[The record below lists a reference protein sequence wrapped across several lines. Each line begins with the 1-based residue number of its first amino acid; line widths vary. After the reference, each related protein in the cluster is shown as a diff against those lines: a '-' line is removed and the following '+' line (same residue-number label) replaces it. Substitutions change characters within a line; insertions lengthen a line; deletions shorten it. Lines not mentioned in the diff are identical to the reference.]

1 MEGQFNTKPIKPT
14 LDTPT
19 SQGKQLDTNFK
30 KEIRKTGMNL
40 KEEKGDK
47 HSLKKKIFKLDK
59 METLVHS
66 DEFLSQKFNEIKGD
80 DPEVIWGYHW
90 NEVVL
95 NSLFND
101 YVLNSPRYLQKYKN
115 TRAKMKTRRGE
126 EGIKQLQNDL
136 EKERAATSGADTK
149 VKQLMSGEKG
159 EEPTED
165 KEKVDELFGFG
176 NKGLGTELPMNK
188 RSKNDT
194 YLVDMAKKK
203 LVAPVPYNSTPE
215 EKQNILTQYLGQNPN
230 IKQLSWYNAVKQG
243 IQGVP
248 TQVPDGSIEQMDS
261 EIAKKY
267 PQGTAN
273 MVSLAEEKVDETT
286 GAAGAGAFAP
296 ALDVKKEVSETTTSA
311 SSGQYSGIAIWSKN
325 GKPAANKPAWKGGQI
340 VGESVINGG
349 DYLTESTPFKKYI
362 IKNRVIDMINECED
376 YAVSEA
382 EDFQQHSERMLSKL
396 QQYAAETPEL
406 KDDKDFQQL
415 MTITAQ
421 RAGKKDQQSSTG
433 TQPIQT
439 NVSEHHLHSVEDK
452 IAFIVQNNPK
462 FTMDQLSVMPADE
475 IDEIYFDTEKLIG
488 MTENKDF
495 SQAMYKDL
503 KYTGNKVRDN
513 ESEDELEA
521 QDGLFKDKWQNEEAK
536 SKSQQRFMGMVHAAQ
551 KGELK
556 NPSAKVAKAAENMSD
571 KDADDFASTK
581 HKGLPEKVKKKKVD
595 EGLFGNSELNIDQVK
610 SMIDNFKQSPESP
623 EIRNQFVKAKDY
635 IKLKTGNGI
644 VKMPQLKIWLDQN
657 MPQLSN
663 YVGLLWSN
671 WDLASKLNEN
681 KETMSINKDA
691 YKSYLK
697 KRINESAN
705 TYKSLN
711 ESEKKV
717 MLQVFHEDFINE
729 SMIDDQPDSMIN
741 NQETSMVNSMDTDEL
756 NTDGQPI
763 PNGVSGVSPT
773 TEGYDTDDVK
783 AKGHLADKLADYSDE
798 EPVGDDDSATEPVQ
812 QAAPVA
818 KDDTAF
824 GGDRESPET
833 ISDAEKFR
841 QALKAKYGVDNV
853 SELSPL
859 QRQELMKS
867 MNFGATTPEK
877 SAVDMDFS
885 KFNGTDA
892 QKAEYKARD
901 DKRLNFLAQH
911 ANQVNDLKGYYAL
924 ANKFKADTGE
934 NMFHPMAILASI
946 EAMPKDSV
954 QRNQLSNIENVLR
967 SQMTKKITESLNEE
981 RKIPAIL
988 NVEKLGAENAKN
1000 FKVDSAQE
1008 DALDQSKTY
1017 PRPQPEDSI
1026 QKAAVYPNPKNFYIE
1041 QDLEKVQRE
1050 APTMESIEKAALAK
1064 HKDALDNIGNSTADG
1079 KHIPK
1084 RNLTKEEQ
1092 VELALNRGD
1101 GMSDIVYDNKP
1112 SEKFEERMKKDMG
1125 DDVYAMRQKKMDYRA
1140 DAPMYNKDTQPTAD
1154 GDKKEENNKFK
1165 MGYNNEAVTA
1175 KYRDEFGKLK
1185 LIEFA
1190 MTTVEEVSTINEDAV
1205 KLSVDGLGNKYNLQD
1220 KKINENV
1227 GFNELVEKYDFYLTE
1242 NKVVVIEKSKVIVE
1256 TKIKLKGGV
1265 NESFNKMKHLMNY
1278 NAKEYVD
1285 TKKSVKF

>member
-1 MEGQFNTKPIKPT
+1 MEGQIFNTKPIKPT
-14 LDTPT
+14 LDAPTP
-19 SQGKQLDTNFK
+19 QGKQLDINFK

-40 KEEKGDK
+40 KEEENGDK

-66 DEFLSQKFNEIKGD
+66 DEFLSQKFNDIKGD

-101 YVLNSPRYLQKYKN
+101 FVLNSPRYLQKYKN
-115 TRAKMKTRRGE
+115 TRAKQKTRRGE

-136 EKERAATSGADTK
+136 EKERAASSGADSKAKELMTK
-149 VKQLMSGEKG
+149 GGG
-159 EEPTED
+159 EETEE

-194 YLVDMAKKK
+194 YLVDMAKKR
-203 LVAPVPYNSTPE
+203 LVAPVPYNATPE
-215 EKQNILTQYLGQNPN
+215 EKQTILTQYLGSNPN
-230 IKQLSWYNAVKQG
+230 IKQISWYNAVKQG
-243 IQGVP
+243 IKGVP
-248 TQVPDGSIEQMDS
+248 TQVPDGSIEQMDA
-261 EIAKKY
+261 EVAKKY

-273 MVSLAEEKVDETT
+273 MVSLAEEQVDETT

-296 ALDVKKEVSETTTSA
+296 ALDQQDVNETTTSS
-311 SSGQYSGIAIWSKN
+311 SSGQYSGKAIWSKN
-325 GKPAANKPAWKGGQI
+325 AKPAANKPAWKGGEI
-340 VGESVINGG
+340 VGESVVNGS
-349 DYLTESTPFKKYI
+349 DYLIESAPFKKYI

-376 YAVSEA
+376 YGVSEA
-382 EDFQQHSERMLSKL
+382 ENFQQHSERMLAKL

-406 KDDKDFQQL
+406 KDDHDFQNL

-421 RAGKKDQQSSTG
+421 RAGKKDQQQSTG

-439 NVSEHHLHSVEDK
+439 NVSEHHLNSVEDK
-452 IAFIVQNNPK
+452 ITFIVQNNPN
-462 FTMDQLSVMPADE
+462 FTLDQLTIMPADE
-475 IDEIYFDTEKLIG
+475 IDGIYADTEQSMG
-488 MTENKDF
+488 MSENNF
-495 SQAMYKDL
+495 TNAMAADL
-503 KYTGNKVRDN
+503 KNTGHPVSDN
-513 ESEDELEA
+513 ESVEELESK
-521 QDGLFKDKWQNEEAK
+521 DGLFKDKWQNEYTIVNDKNLDKVKDNFKPPMSEE
-536 SKSQQRFMGMVHAAQ
+536 SKLKTQQR
-551 KGELK
+551 
-556 NPSAKVAKAAENMSD
+556 
-571 KDADDFASTK
+571 
-581 HKGLPEKVKKKKVD
+581 KVD
-595 EGLFGNSELNIDQVK
+595 EGLFGNSELNVDQVK
-610 SMIDNFKQSPESP
+610 SMIDNFKQTPESP
-623 EIRNQFVKAKDY
+623 EFRNQFVKAKDF

-644 VKMPQLKIWLDQN
+644 VRMPQLKMWLDQN

-663 YVGLLWSN
+663 YVGLLWGN
-671 WDLASKLNEN
+671 WDLAPKLNEN
-681 KETMSINKDA
+681 KEVMSINKDA
-691 YKSYLK
+691 YKFYLK

-717 MLQVFHEDFINE
+717 MLQIFHEDFINE

-741 NQETSMVNSMDTDEL
+741 NQETSMVKSMDTDEL
-756 NTDGQPI
+756 NVDGQPI
-763 PNGVSGVSPT
+763 PNATSGVQ
-773 TEGYDTDDVK
+773 EGYDTDDVK

-798 EPVGDDDSATEPVQ
+798 EPSATNDTTSEPVV
-812 QAAPVA
+812 QASPEKAS
-818 KDDTAF
+818 TTF

-841 QALKAKYGVDNV
+841 QALQAKYGVDNV
-853 SELSPL
+853 SALSPL

-867 MNFGATTPEK
+867 MNFGSTTPEK

-885 KFNGTDA
+885 KFNSTDA
-892 QKAEYKARD
+892 QKGEFQARD
-901 DKRLNFLAQH
+901 QKRLGFLAQH
-911 ANQVNDLKGYYAL
+911 ANQINDLKGYYAA

-946 EAMPKDSV
+946 EAMPKDSL
-954 QRNQLSNIENVLR
+954 QRNQLSNIEKVLR
-967 SQMTKKITESLNEE
+967 TQMTNKITESLNEE
-981 RKIPAIL
+981 RKVPSIL

-1000 FKVDSAQE
+1000 FKKDSAE
-1008 DALDQSKTY
+1008 ADALDQSKTY
-1017 PRPQPEDSI
+1017 PKPQPEDSM

-1041 QDLEKVQRE
+1041 QDLDKVQRE
-1050 APTMESIEKAALAK
+1050 AATMEGIEKAALAK
-1064 HKDALDNIGNSTADG
+1064 HKDALDNIGNATADG
-1079 KHIPK
+1079 KNIPK

-1092 VELALNRGD
+1092 LELALNRGD

-1112 SEKFEERMKKDMG
+1112 SEKFEDRMKKDMG
-1125 DDVYAMRQKKMDYRA
+1125 DDVYAMRQKKMDFRA
-1140 DAPMYNKDTQPTAD
+1140 DAPMYNKDTQPTAA
-1154 GDKKEENNKFK
+1154 GDKKDENNKFK

-1190 MTTVEEVSTINEDAV
+1190 MSNVEEVSTINEDAV
-1205 KLSVDGLGNKYNLQD
+1205 KLSVDGLGNKYNIQD
-1220 KKINENV
+1220 KKINENA
-1227 GFNELVEKYDFYLTE
+1227 GFNELVEKYDFYLIE
-1242 NKVVVIEKSKVIVE
+1242 NKVIAIEKSKVIVE
-1256 TKIKLKGGV
+1256 TKVKMKGNV
-1265 NESFNKMKHLMNY
+1265 SESFNKMKHLMNY